1 MASKSSKTSGLRYG
15 MTGFAHARQPVGVH
29 PVAIVALKEGG
40 NIREATTPPIE
51 PLASEPSA
59 PGSVV
64 DTTAT
69 EVRTVAQDSARAHTP
84 AAIEPPSRSET
95 PAVAANPEQASEGT
109 SRRRAR
115 RTSDDYK
122 LPPRGAAKQR
132 PRSHHFRFP
141 EEIDAYLNALAEAFD
156 CTRTHVVCSAIRS
169 EWQRLR
175 RKQAKDAKKA
185 SSSH

>member
-1 MASKSSKTSGLRYG
+1 MASKSSKNSGLRYG
-15 MTGFAHARQPVGVH
+15 MTGFAHARQPAGAH

-40 NIREATTPPIE
+40 NIREAASPPAA
-51 PLASEPSA
+51 PLASESPA
-59 PGSVV
+59 LGPVV

-69 EVRTVAQDSARAHTP
+69 EVRTVAQDSHTVAP
-84 AAIEPPSRSET
+84 AEPAIRSET
-95 PAVAANPEQASEGT
+95 PTSAAKQEQASVGT
-109 SRRRAR
+109 SRRRGR
-115 RTSDDYK
+115 RASDEYK

-141 EEIDAYLNALAEAFD
+141 EKIDVYLNTLAEAFD

-185 SSSH
+185 STSH

>member
-1 MASKSSKTSGLRYG
+1 MASKSSKTSDLRYG
-15 MTGFAHARQPVGVH
+15 MTGFAHARQPAGAH

-40 NIREATTPPIE
+40 NIREATSPLAE
-51 PLASEPSA
+51 PLVSETSA
-59 PGSVV
+59 LGSVV

-84 AAIEPPSRSET
+84 AALEPPSRSET
-95 PAVAANPEQASEGT
+95 PASATKPGQASQGK
-109 SRRRAR
+109 SRRRALR
-115 RTSDDYK
+115 ASDDYK

-141 EEIDAYLNALAEAFD
+141 EEIDAYLNTLAEAFD